1 MPLPLPTI
9 LAMQQQQQAVIAAA
23 RQAQAQ
29 ARAQK
34 ETLQDKVQQI
44 DGPPPPVSNSGHHDN
59 HATSQCLIDETP
71 SLFRVHSSNDESLPC
86 LAAEQ
91 EYEKTECITG
101 KERDHSDV
109 QFTSSNPR
117 SIPNSTRVRLFPG
130 KDSSKRC
137 ERERGDEIVQLD
149 GACGGGGSSSEDDSD
164 GDEDTTDEEIENT
177 VSAPLQAGL
186 GPCYNTP
193 SNCHIDG

>member
-23 RQAQAQ
+23 RQAQA
-29 ARAQK
+29 RAQK

-44 DGPPPPVSNSGHHDN
+44 DGPPPPISNSGHHDN
-59 HATSQCLIDETP
+59 HAISQCLIDETP
-71 SLFRVHSSNDESLPC
+71 SPFRVHSSNDESLPC

-91 EYEKTECITG
+91 KTECITG

-117 SIPNSTRVRLFPG
+117 SIPNSTRLFPG

-137 ERERGDEIVQLD
+137 VRERGDEIVQLD

-177 VSAPLQAGL
+177 VSAPLQAA
-186 GPCYNTP
+186 
-193 SNCHIDG
+193 